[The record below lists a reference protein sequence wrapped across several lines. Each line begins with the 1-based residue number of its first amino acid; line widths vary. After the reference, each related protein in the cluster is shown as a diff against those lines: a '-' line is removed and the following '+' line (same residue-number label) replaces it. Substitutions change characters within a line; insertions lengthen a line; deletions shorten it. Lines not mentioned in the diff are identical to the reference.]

1 MEQVLNEAYAE
12 TLRMMERNRAA
23 LDALIAALT
32 SAPDNTLSGDQVKVV
47 CEFADLLPH

>member
-12 TLRMMERNRAA
+12 TLHLMERNRAA

-32 SAPDNTLSGDQVKVV
+32 SAPDNSLSGDQVNSAI
-47 CEFADLLPH
+47 CRPAASLS